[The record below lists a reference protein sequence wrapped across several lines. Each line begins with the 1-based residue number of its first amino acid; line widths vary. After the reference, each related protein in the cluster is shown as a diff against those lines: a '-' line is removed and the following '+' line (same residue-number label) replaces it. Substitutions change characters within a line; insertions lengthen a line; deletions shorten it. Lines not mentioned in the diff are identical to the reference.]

1 MLLYNVKYIYN
12 SQVEFQIP
20 VHSSYVLKSFIELL
34 LVVVVAVVIVVF
46 VFVNPYV

>member
-20 VHSSYVLKSFIELL
+20 VHLSYVLKSLIELLL
-34 LVVVVAVVIVVF
+34 LVVVVVAVA
-46 VFVNPYV
+46 VNP